1 MKAGLIFTGSGPIVI
16 LTSCDSLDD
25 PKLVEEMSSKGINR
39 YIAYEVPMDLL
50 KKRYG
55 QHYNV
60 TLNDRRQNDILRVV
74 DWVGR
79 RAFNN
84 FPLEQLGEPIQ
95 YDGQVTARRK
105 AA

>member
-1 MKAGLIFTGSGPIVI
+1 MKAGLVFTGSGPIVI
-16 LTSCDSLDD
+16 ITSCDTLDD
-25 PKLVEEMSSKGINR
+25 PRLVQEMRNKGINR
-39 YIAYEVPMDLL
+39 YIAYEVPIELL

-55 QHYNV
+55 QHYNI
-60 TLNDRRQNDILRVV
+60 TMNDRRQSDVLRVV

-84 FPLEQLGEPIQ
+84 FPLEQLGEPIH
-95 YDGQVTARRK
+95 YDGQLPARK